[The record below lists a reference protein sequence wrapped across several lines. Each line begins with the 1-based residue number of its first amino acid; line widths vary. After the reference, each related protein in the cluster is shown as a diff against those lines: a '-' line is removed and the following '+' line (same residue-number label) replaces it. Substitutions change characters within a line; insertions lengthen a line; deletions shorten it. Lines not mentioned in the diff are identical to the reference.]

1 MDGFAHSDRKE
12 VEIMMTGAFLNPHT
26 GVLPFD
32 MFRTFAPTMRDHM
45 PFAQWLPPCDIY
57 ETDQEIVLK
66 IELPEIKKED
76 VRVTLE
82 NNILSLRGERKFEV
96 QVERENYHR
105 VERNYGEFL
114 RSFTLPAFID
124 GNKIL
129 AHFKEGVLT
138 LTMPKNEGAHPKHID
153 VKIN

>member
-1 MDGFAHSDRKE
+1 
-12 VEIMMTGAFLNPHT
+12 
-26 GVLPFD
+26 
-32 MFRTFAPTMRDHM
+32 M

-66 IELPEIKKED
+66 MELPEIKKED

-82 NNILSLRGERKFEV
+82 NNILSLRGERKFEA

-114 RSFTLPAFID
+114 RSFTLPSFID
-124 GNKIL
+124 GKKIL

-138 LTMPKNEGAHPKHID
+138 VTMPKNEGPHPKHID
-153 VKIN
+153 VTIN